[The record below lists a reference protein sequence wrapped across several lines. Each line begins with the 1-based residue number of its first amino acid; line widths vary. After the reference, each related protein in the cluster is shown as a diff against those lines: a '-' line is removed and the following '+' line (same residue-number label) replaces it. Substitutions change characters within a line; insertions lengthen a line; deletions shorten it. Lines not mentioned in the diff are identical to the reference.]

1 MAITP
6 ADFNVSISPNPIQV
20 TVGMTGN
27 VNLSFSNTSLTDRG
41 YNLTVVLTL
50 PDGVSYVGSLIPPT
64 TTINGPGG
72 TIVLTWTS
80 LKDLAP
86 NEIGYILGVILKA
99 DENLRA
105 TGLPVPFDIPL
116 TSVTIQGT
124 VDTLPRGNDDPGNVK
139 ITKTDS
145 ATFIPL
151 RYTLTKDAPGKM
163 PKGAGLLNPV
173 IAPIWP
179 YQYTLTLSNNSREPS
194 TVTLIDNMPNG
205 VRYLGGLSVTG
216 PDSLALSS
224 PTVILPSGGPGG
236 QNFVTIDWGT
246 VVLSPSS
253 TNTIVFNAAIWDNYT
268 VFGVENSGDK
278 ISHLTPLQNVSTLNG
293 LSGPVQGITVTDA
306 MDTTINKSAAPPSTD
321 VGQINNYTLTY
332 RINQYDN
339 VGNVIITDTLSD
351 GQTYNVGSASLIPI
365 NPNPPRN
372 IDGTTTLSWNLGLLT
387 TGTTGSITFSTTTSN
402 AYFAVVGPVSTG
414 DTLSNNVIITGT
426 NQTTITPT
434 PDSSSARIG
443 IIISSI
449 KKEIINYFYKD
460 GSLKTS
466 NVVAPGDGV
475 EFKITYSSVGIAAE
489 QRGIEIDEFAPPN
502 MGPLTPALPVTYGGT
517 IGTSFTPVT
526 ISPNGLRWILG
537 TVPGNS
543 LWTADFIIPVDNV
556 DYVGVYNNLAKL
568 AGINTLGFGY
578 SSRDQVEVTFG
589 QPNIDFTKTVTGPDV
604 NAIKAGENYT
614 YSITI
619 SNPQN
624 LAGDVTDAFEMD
636 FTDVIP
642 SGLIYTGSYSVTGT
656 GTYSTP
662 VFAGQNVS
670 MTIHKLAPGDSLIL
684 NYTVLVSTSV
694 VSGQSY
700 INNAIL
706 QRPYSQPQPNN
717 SYQFPG
723 APFTAS
729 TTLRALGIT
738 MTKLISP
745 ILAKI
750 GDIVTYILQVTVP
763 LGTTA
768 YNVQVIDIFPI
779 ATQNFIVGSATK
791 DGAPITPSVLG
802 GTVTFPTIPFVNATA
817 AAVTILYAFDVRVV
831 NGTHVSPFIEN
842 QTDNATVNWDLDDIG
857 NPAVPFNTSAI
868 LQVRTP
874 NLTGRKEQRNQTSG
888 GIFTTSNVNYNVGD
902 VIQYRITVTN
912 TGAESSFNSV
922 ITDIINSLLSFNP
935 GSIITTNGSASVI
948 GATLTWNIP
957 IIAAGASA
965 TITFDVTTLAGVGSD
980 GRILDSGSFIYNTND
995 NGFGISYGPLNTNTV
1010 QLVAQAVAILKVPS
1024 ITQGEIG
1031 DNITYTITLTVPNGT
1046 IAYTPILTD
1055 TLPAGQTY
1063 IGPATRQDGLGPVV
1077 TVVPTVVGQI
1087 ITFPTNPNID
1097 ATAGTR
1103 TLTYAFV
1110 ARITSATHSTPFQET
1125 QTDTANINWGRTS
1138 GGPRINRAATVNV
1151 TASTPNITI
1160 LKELRNVSNG
1170 GIYTTS
1176 NISGF
1181 PGDVIYYRFTITSN
1195 GASPAFNINL
1205 TDTLSSKISFVGTIS
1220 GPTAGTVTPPG
1231 ASLTWHIDQLN
1242 NGSSAVYEFQ
1252 IGINSGVG
1260 AGDSIPDIATST
1272 YDSNNVNPI
1281 TYTQDSNQVIIN
1293 VPLIAFTKTANTNVA
1308 AIGSTINY
1316 TLVVTIPNGVSVNNL
1331 SFTDVIPAGQNYVAG
1346 TFAGIPPALG
1356 VLIATPNQLI
1366 YTDNLASRVGPLT
1379 LIYTFNTTVISGTT
1393 VPPYTQTQRNVAT
1406 VQWNITPGGHVASVS
1421 DFKDVT
1427 IKSPHIIALK
1437 EQRLVPTGSFTTA
1450 PLLNIAALD
1459 VVEYRITLTNDG
1471 AGDAYNVVTTD
1482 ILDSFLTYLSLTS
1495 VSPVFPASVVTP
1507 PPPGPGG
1514 TVNWTINPGPITAGG
1529 SAILEFK
1536 VTVTT
1541 GPAGANVFD
1550 QTSTIY
1556 DTLNTNPTTLG
1567 PALSNQVA
1575 FNYNYPEI
1583 IKSVEKNAAFIGDTV
1598 NYTVAVT
1605 IPLGNIAYNVKI
1617 TDTFS
1622 PEQTYNIGSLKVNGI
1637 LTTPVST
1644 SPLVTPSI
1652 PIIDATAAAVIV
1664 LYTFSATVN
1673 SIAGG
1678 PQQAQIDTATVNWTL
1693 DPLGINPGTP
1703 QSSNTTVYVT
1713 NSDITLVK
1721 TQSNNIAGP
1730 YVQTP
1735 IQTSVGSLIYYKL
1748 SITNP
1753 GPNTVFDVI
1762 AEDTLN
1768 PLLEIITVSTDAG
1781 SAIVTGNKVTW
1792 KISSISAPPPIIT
1805 YNAIV
1810 TALILP
1816 GGGSDSTIPNL
1827 FTAVFDAVN
1836 PPPEIEYGPKTSNT
1850 VLANLPPL
1858 QFTKNVSS
1866 NNVEVGDIITYTL
1879 SVIVPNGTIA
1889 YNVVVSDTL
1898 PSAQNY
1904 VGNAFIGGNPAMP
1917 TQIGQTITFPTQ
1929 AIIDATAGEVTL
1941 EFTFDARV
1949 VTGNTSPPYTQLQ
1962 SDNATI
1968 NYEIDIQGT
1977 PAIPV
1982 TATLDITVN
1991 NPSLSVIKTHRNVT
2005 EGTGFRTIP
2014 IAVNALDII
2023 SYELEAISSG
2033 SSPAYNVVITDVLG
2047 PFEQFVAIVEISAGI
2062 ATYNP
2067 SNHTVTWII
2076 DVIPPNT
2083 DFEYELEFN
2092 VQILPGIGA
2101 GGSDSDIASF
2111 VYNSNTTTPIQFGP
2125 TDTNEV
2131 VENYPNIQ
2139 LIKSSNINNTV
2150 VGNVLTYTIMM
2161 TIPNGSIAYNVQ
2173 LFDILHVGQQYND
2186 NAKVNGVPV
2195 IPDSVTGQLITFPVI
2210 PFVDATNGA
2219 VSFVYT
2225 FNAEIV
2231 SANVNIVTL
2240 IETQINESNVSWFID
2255 PKTPA
2260 EPVSTMTDVNV
2271 TDSLIE
2277 ITKLQ
2282 RNVSIGNSFTEMPIS
2297 GDRNQTVEYSLT
2309 VTNTGVN
2316 PVYDIVITDI
2326 LTNDLSFVSAVSV
2339 PVGTLIHSGESTNGV
2354 VNWSFSQ
2361 LNPGDSVTA
2370 VFSVIISIHASSS
2383 IKNLASG
2390 DFAVSPK
2397 NPDRFKAINSN
2408 EVLLDVLPS
2417 IIKITGFATA
2427 TVFTKCDNKCNK
2439 HDCNK

>member
-50 PDGVSYVGSLIPPT
+50 PDGVSYAGSLIPPT
-64 TTINGPGG
+64 TIINGPGG

-116 TSVTIQGT
+116 TSVAIQGT

-194 TVTLIDNMPNG
+194 TVTLIDNLPNG

-268 VFGVENSGDK
+268 VFGVENSGAK

-306 MDTTINKSAAPPSTD
+306 MDTTINKSAAPLSTD

-372 IDGTTTLSWNLGLLT
+372 IDGTTTLSWSLGLLT

-434 PDSSSARIG
+434 PDNSSARIG

-589 QPNIDFTKTVTGPDV
+589 QPNIDFIKTVTGPDV

-791 DGAPITPSVLG
+791 DGLPITPSVLG
-802 GTVTFPTIPFVNATA
+802 GTVTFPTIPFINATA

-922 ITDIINSLLSFNP
+922 ITDAINSLLSFNP
-935 GSIITTNGSASVI
+935 GSIITTNGSASI
-948 GATLTWNIP
+948 TGATLTWNIP

-980 GRILDSGSFIYNTND
+980 GRILDSGSFVYNTND

-1031 DNITYTITLTVPNGT
+1031 DNIIYTITITVPNGT

-1063 IGPATRQDGLGPVV
+1063 IGPATRQEGFGPIV

-1097 ATAGTR
+1097 ASAGTR

-1110 ARITSATHSTPFQET
+1110 ARITSAIHSTPFQET

-1138 GGPRINRAATVNV
+1138 GGPRINRTTTVNV
-1151 TASTPNITI
+1151 TAMTPNIVI
-1160 LKELRNVSNG
+1160 LKEQKNVSNG
-1170 GIYTTS
+1170 GSYTIS
-1176 NISGF
+1176 NISGL
-1181 PGDVIYYRFTITSN
+1181 PGDIIYYRFTITSN

-1205 TDTLSSKISFVGTIS
+1205 TDTLSSKVSFVGTIS

-1231 ASLTWHIDQLN
+1231 ANLTWHIDQLN

-1252 IGINSGVG
+1252 IGINNGVG
-1260 AGDSIPDIATST
+1260 AGDSIPDIAIST
-1272 YDSNNVNPI
+1272 YDSNDVNPI
-1281 TYTQDSNQVIIN
+1281 TYNQNSNQVIIN
-1293 VPLIAFTKTANTNVA
+1293 VPLIAFTKTANTSVA
-1308 AIGSTINY
+1308 AIGDTINY
-1316 TLVVTIPNGVSVNNL
+1316 TLTVTIPSGISVNNL

-1393 VPPYTQTQRNVAT
+1393 VPPYTQIQRNVAT
-1406 VQWNITPGGHVASVS
+1406 VQWNITPGGSLASVS

-1437 EQRLVPTGSFTTA
+1437 EHRLVPTGSFTTA
-1450 PLLNIAALD
+1450 PLLNITTLD

-1471 AGDAYNVVTTD
+1471 AGDAYNVITTD
-1482 ILDSFLTYLSLTS
+1482 ILDPSLTYLGLTS
-1495 VSPVFPASVVTP
+1495 VTAGVVTP
-1507 PPPGPGG
+1507 PPPN
-1514 TVNWTINPGPITAGG
+1514 VNWTINSGQITAGG
-1529 SAILEFK
+1529 SETLVFQ
-1536 VTVTT
+1536 VTVNV
-1541 GPAGANVFD
+1541 GPAPGTNVFD
-1550 QTSTIY
+1550 QTSTLY
-1556 DTLNTNPTTLG
+1556 DTFSTNPTTLG

-1583 IKSVEKNAAFIGDTV
+1583 TKSVEKNAAFIGDTV

-1622 PEQTYNIGSLKVNGI
+1622 PEQTYNIGSLRVNGI

-1644 SPLVTPSI
+1644 NPLVTPSI
-1652 PIIDATAAAVIV
+1652 PMIDATAAAVIV

-1673 SIAGG
+1673 SIAAG
-1678 PQQAQIDTATVNWTL
+1678 PQQAQVNTGTVSWTL
-1693 DPLGINPGTP
+1693 DSQGLNPGPP

-1713 NSDITLVK
+1713 NSNITLVK

-1768 PLLEIITVSTDAG
+1768 PLLQIITVSTDAG

-1792 KISSISAPPPIIT
+1792 EISSISAPPPIIT

-1810 TALILP
+1810 TASVLP
-1816 GGGSDSTIPNL
+1816 GGGSDSVIPNF

-1879 SVIVPNGTIA
+1879 SVIIPNGTIA

-1929 AIIDATAGEVTL
+1929 AVIDATAGEVTL

-1949 VTGNTSPPYTQLQ
+1949 VIGNTSPPYTQLQ
-1962 SDNATI
+1962 SDNATV

-1991 NPSLSVIKTHRNVT
+1991 NPFLSVIKAHSNVT

-2014 IAVNALDII
+2014 ISVKVGDIV
-2023 SYELEAISSG
+2023 SYQLKATSSG
-2033 SSPAYNVVITDVLG
+2033 ASPAYNVVITDVLG
-2047 PFEQFVAIVEISAGI
+2047 PFEQFVGIVEISAGI

-2067 SNHTVTWII
+2067 SNQTVTWII
-2076 DVIPPNT
+2076 DVMPPNSIYQLQF
-2083 DFEYELEFN
+2083 D

-2282 RNVSIGNSFTEMPIS
+2282 RNVSMGNSFTEMPIS
-2297 GDRNQTVEYSLT
+2297 GYRNQTVEYSLT

-2339 PVGTLIHSGESTNGV
+2339 PVGTLIHSGGSTNGV
-2354 VNWSFSQ
+2354 VNWSFSP

-2370 VFSVIISIHASSS
+2370 VFSVIIAIQASSS

-2417 IIKITGFATA
+2417 IIQITGCATA
-2427 TVFTKCDNKCNK
+2427 TIFTKCDNKCNK
-2439 HDCNK
+2439 HDCNKR

>member
-2408 EVLLDVLPS
+2408 EVLLDVLLS

>member
-50 PDGVSYVGSLIPPT
+50 PDGVSYAGSLIPPT

-116 TSVTIQGT
+116 TSVAIQGT

-163 PKGAGLLNPV
+163 PKGAGLLSPV

-194 TVTLIDNMPNG
+194 TVTLIDNLPNG

-268 VFGVENSGDK
+268 VFGVENSGAK

-589 QPNIDFTKTVTGPDV
+589 QPNIDFIKTVTGPDV

-723 APFTAS
+723 APFTSS

-802 GTVTFPTIPFVNATA
+802 GTVTFPTIPFINATA

-874 NLTGRKEQRNQTSG
+874 NLTGRKEQRNETSG

-922 ITDIINSLLSFNP
+922 ITDAINSLLSFNP
-935 GSIITTNGSASVI
+935 GSIITTNGSASI
-948 GATLTWNIP
+948 TGATLTWNIP

-1031 DNITYTITLTVPNGT
+1031 DNITYTITITVPNGT

-1063 IGPATRQDGLGPVV
+1063 IGPATRQEGLGPIV

-1097 ATAGTR
+1097 ASAGTR
-1103 TLTYAFV
+1103 TITYAFV

-1138 GGPRINRAATVNV
+1138 GGPRINRTTTVNV
-1151 TASTPNITI
+1151 TAMTPNIII
-1160 LKELRNVSNG
+1160 LKEQKNVSNG
-1170 GIYTTS
+1170 GSYTIS
-1176 NISGF
+1176 NISGL
-1181 PGDVIYYRFTITSN
+1181 PGDIIYYRFTITSN

-1205 TDTLSSKISFVGTIS
+1205 TDTLSSKVSFVGTIL

-1242 NGSSAVYEFQ
+1242 NGSSAVYEFE
-1252 IGINSGVG
+1252 IGINNGVG

-1272 YDSNNVNPI
+1272 YDSNDVNPI
-1281 TYTQDSNQVIIN
+1281 TYNQNSNQVIIN
-1293 VPLIAFTKTANTNVA
+1293 VPLIAFTKTANTSVA
-1308 AIGSTINY
+1308 AIGGTINY
-1316 TLVVTIPNGVSVNNL
+1316 TLTVTIPSGVSVNNL

-1379 LIYTFNTTVISGTT
+1379 LIYTFNTTVINGTT
-1393 VPPYTQTQRNVAT
+1393 VPPYTQIQRNVAT
-1406 VQWNITPGGHVASVS
+1406 VQWNITPGGPLASVS

-1437 EQRLVPTGSFTTA
+1437 EHRLVPTGSFTTA
-1450 PLLNIAALD
+1450 PLLNITTLD

-1471 AGDAYNVVTTD
+1471 AGDAYNVITTD
-1482 ILDSFLTYLSLTS
+1482 ILDPSLTYLGLTS
-1495 VSPVFPASVVTP
+1495 VTAGVVTP
-1507 PPPGPGG
+1507 PPPN
-1514 TVNWTINPGPITAGG
+1514 VNWTINSGQITAGG
-1529 SAILEFK
+1529 SEILVFQ
-1536 VTVTT
+1536 VTVNV
-1541 GPAGANVFD
+1541 GPAPGTNVFD
-1550 QTSTIY
+1550 QTSTLY
-1556 DTLNTNPTTLG
+1556 DTFSTNPTTLG

-1583 IKSVEKNAAFIGDTV
+1583 VKNVEKNAAFIGDTV

-1622 PEQTYNIGSLKVNGI
+1622 PEQTYNIGSLRVNGI

-1673 SIAGG
+1673 SIAAG
-1678 PQQAQIDTATVNWTL
+1678 PQQAQVNIGTVSWTL
-1693 DPLGINPGTP
+1693 DPQGLNPGPP

-1713 NSDITLVK
+1713 NSNITLVK

-1753 GPNTVFDVI
+1753 GQNTVFDVI
-1762 AEDTLN
+1762 AEDILN
-1768 PLLEIITVSTDAG
+1768 PLLQIITVSTDAG

-1810 TALILP
+1810 TASVLP
-1816 GGGSDSTIPNL
+1816 GGGSDSVIPNF

-1879 SVIVPNGTIA
+1879 SVIIPNGTIA

-1904 VGNAFIGGNPAMP
+1904 VGNAFIGGNPATP

-1929 AIIDATAGEVTL
+1929 AVIDATTGEVTL

-1962 SDNATI
+1962 SDNATV

-1991 NPSLSVIKTHRNVT
+1991 NPFLSVIKTHRNVT
-2005 EGTGFRTIP
+2005 EGIGFRIIP
-2014 IAVNALDII
+2014 ISVKAWDIV
-2023 SYELEAISSG
+2023 SYQLTAISSG
-2033 SSPAYNVVITDVLG
+2033 ASPAYNVVITDVLG
-2047 PFEQFVAIVEISAGI
+2047 PFEQFVGIVEISAGI

-2076 DVIPPNT
+2076 DVIPPNSIYQLQF
-2083 DFEYELEFN
+2083 D

-2260 EPVSTMTDVNV
+2260 DPVSTMTDVNV

-2297 GDRNQTVEYSLT
+2297 GYRNQTVEYSLT

-2326 LTNDLSFVSAVSV
+2326 LTNDLSFVSAVFV
-2339 PVGTLIHSGESTNGV
+2339 PVGTLIHSGGSTNGV

-2370 VFSVIISIHASSS
+2370 VFSVIIAIHASSS

-2417 IIKITGFATA
+2417 VIQITGYATA
-2427 TVFTKCDNKCNK
+2427 TIFTKCDNKCNK